1 MFIYGDQKEIKMK
14 KQTVLTVILLVFSF
28 LLITMGPCQAN
39 QKSWGCANDDE
50 VNDIYRVCNY
60 FPLDPTNQ
68 WLYTTGDYFI
78 SDDTR
83 KCSSGYSGILY
94 ATTLYEYSSYVQ
106 NGSRGFLGAGCQYD
120 EGVFEDMGT
129 RITIFPPQ
137 MEVGQTVT
145 SSFTKFGQK
154 STVAVTLVGLE
165 AITVTAGT
173 FTTLKIEIMIND
185 IGKCS
190 YKTTIWLAK
199 GIGPIKIHRTDAN
212 PADCGGCIFVCNPD
226 GDRIKLNTPAELVSY
241 YVDSSQG
248 PDLTGTWTSLI
259 QTCKDSK
266 NGIRCKVKGKL
277 NIQNIGTKNAA
288 SSIVKF
294 YLSDDNTFDA
304 ADTYLKQV
312 SIKNI
317 ITGESLDKNFKYAFP
332 YGQTLT
338 DKYIITVIDVDNT
351 VVEAIED
358 NNIISYGPMQ

>member
-1 MFIYGDQKEIKMK
+1 MFIYGYQKEVKMK
-14 KQTVLTVILLVFSF
+14 KQTVLTVVLLVFSF
-28 LLITMGPCQAN
+28 LLIIMGPCQAN
-39 QKSWGCANDDE
+39 QKSWACANDDE
-50 VNDIYRVCNY
+50 ANGIYRVCNY
-60 FPLDPTNQ
+60 FPLDPSNQ

-106 NGSRGFLGAGCQYD
+106 NGSHGFLGAGCQYD
-120 EGVFEDMGT
+120 EGIFEDMGT
-129 RITIFPPQ
+129 HITIFPPQ

-145 SSFTKFGQK
+145 SSFKKFKQLN
-154 STVAVTLVGLE
+154 TMAVTLVGLE
-165 AITVTAGT
+165 PVTVPAGT
-173 FTTLKIEIMIND
+173 FTTLKIEIMVND
-185 IGKCS
+185 YDKCS
-190 YKTTIWLAK
+190 YKTSVWLAK
-199 GIGPIKIHRTDAN
+199 GVGPVKIHRTDAN
-212 PADCGGCIFVCNPD
+212 PADCGGCMFVCNPESD
-226 GDRIKLNTPAELVSY
+226 HVKLNTPAELVSY
-241 YVDSSQG
+241 SVDSSQG

-266 NGIRCKVKGKL
+266 NGTRCKVKGKL

-317 ITGESLDKNFKYAFP
+317 ITGESSDKNFKYAFP
-332 YGQTLT
+332 YGETLAG
-338 DKYIITVIDVDNT
+338 KYIIAVVDADNT
-351 VVEAIED
+351 VFEANED
-358 NNIISYGPMQ
+358 NNEIEYGPMQ